1 MGGVKVAFLEAIA
14 AVVPVALVYFSGWA
28 YLSSYVGAFGID
40 ATQLDVGFP
49 TVLVYAFP
57 PLQSWT
63 LLIFAIIVIGVAALV
78 YKFGVR
84 TQLFWWPYVVV
95 LLVSA
100 LFVISYVAKESAN
113 EMAENVWRGKKVQAF
128 ANVSSGGPSADQYKL
143 CQSDF
148 RLHQIIGLA
157 NRLFLLC
164 RSALTP
170 CDRGVMYV
178 INDDGRIIYTA
189 NEIRRDVN
197 ARQICTD

>member
-1 MGGVKVAFLEAIA
+1 MGGVKIAFLEAIA

-28 YLSSYVGAFGID
+28 YLSSYVGVFGID

-49 TVLVYAFP
+49 TVLVYAFR
-57 PLQSWT
+57 PLQSWS
-63 LLIFAIIVIGVAALV
+63 LLVFAIIVVSLAALV
-78 YKFGVR
+78 YKLGVR
-84 TQLFWWPYVVV
+84 SQLFWWPYIVVF
-95 LLVSA
+95 LVSA

-113 EMAENVWRGKKVQAF
+113 EMAENVWRGQKVQAF
-128 ANVSSGGPSADQYKL
+128 ANISSGGPSEDQYKL
-143 CQSDF
+143 CQNDL

-178 INDDGRIIYTA
+178 VNDDGRIIYTA

-197 ARQICTD
+197 GRQICPD